1 MGGLAPCFLPSLRA
15 AAPPAAALLAAAPA
29 HAMLFGAELKGVAQE
44 PTSHVLINA
53 LTAAAVAAG
62 IRLLGGQRAQKQA
75 NSLKMITYSR

>member
-1 MGGLAPCFLPSLRA
+1 
-15 AAPPAAALLAAAPA
+15 
-29 HAMLFGAELKGVAQE
+29 MLFGAELKGVAQE